1 MSSNQQKTPLATRG
15 GITKKKTP
23 ASKTPKEMKNPKTH
37 YTAKINQLKKAIA
50 KAKNNENDASER
62 VLKHRRALE
71 KSKEKVCRDFLK
83 LGLSAFLLENATELK
98 ELEYDD
104 DEGAT
109 TLAHDVAELLRALAD
124 LVDSKNAEATALE
137 AELEAKNAE
146 YAKWSIAQ
154 TLENT
159 GLTKEQLQAMINSS
173 L

>member
-1 MSSNQQKTPLATRG
+1 MTSNEQKTPLATRG

-23 ASKTPKEMKNPKTH
+23 ASKTPKEIKNFRTH
-37 YTAKINQLKKAIA
+37 YTAKINQLKKAIS
-50 KAKNNENDASER
+50 KAKNNEDDASER
-62 VLKHRRALE
+62 VLKHRGALE
-71 KSKEKVCRDFLK
+71 KSNAKVCKDFLK

-98 ELEYDD
+98 ELEYED
-104 DEGAT
+104 DEGVT

-137 AELEAKNAE
+137 AELEVKNKE
-146 YAKWSIAQ
+146 FAKWQMAQ

-159 GLTKEQLQAMINSS
+159 GLTKEQLQAMLDSS

>member
-1 MSSNQQKTPLATRG
+1 MSTNEQKTPVARG

-23 ASKTPKEMKNPKTH
+23 KSKTPKEMKNPRTH

-50 KAKNNENDASER
+50 KAKNNEDDATAR
-62 VLKHRRALE
+62 VIKHRGALE
-71 KSKEKVCRDFLK
+71 MSKEKVCKDFLK

-124 LVDSKNAEATALE
+124 IVDSKNAEATALE
-137 AELEAKNAE
+137 AELEAKNQE
-146 YAKWSIAQ
+146 YAKWQLEQ
-154 TLENT
+154 TLLNT
-159 GLTKEQLQAMINSS
+159 NFTKEELRAM
-173 L
+173 LG